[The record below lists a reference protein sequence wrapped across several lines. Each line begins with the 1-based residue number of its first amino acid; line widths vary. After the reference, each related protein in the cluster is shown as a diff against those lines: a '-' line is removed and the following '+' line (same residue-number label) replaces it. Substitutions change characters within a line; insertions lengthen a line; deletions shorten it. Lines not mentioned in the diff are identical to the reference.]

1 MKGDRYELAVYDENA
16 VNGWCILDLHKPC
29 HTCRL
34 KYESVLIGNKTLCE
48 IVLRTLNS
56 LADENKKLEKQIEE
70 LLYQIG
76 EVGKNNKT
84 CKDCISYEDDIK
96 YCTMYDMEVEAEDI
110 VVACD
115 ERENKLAEVNKMIEK
130 GGVLK

>member
-1 MKGDRYELAVYDENA
+1 MECRGSLKMKGDRYELAVYDENT
-16 VNGWCILDLHKPC
+16 VNGWCILDLNKPC

-56 LADENKKLEKQIEE
+56 LANENKKLEKQIGE

-84 CKDCISYEDDIK
+84 CRDCECFIPDK
-96 YCTMYDMEVEAEDI
+96 YYCWMWDMEVEAEDI

-115 ERENKLAEVNKMIEK
+115 KRKVKNI
-130 GGVLK
+130 